1 MRSMGASGLH
11 VDASPA
17 NGSCEVFLVDGDRV
31 SRAHDAAL
39 EGQVVADIVETFKV
53 LTAPTRVRILRALSR
68 EELCVCE
75 LSELL
80 GLSMSAT
87 SHQLQ
92 ALRRARVVRHRA
104 EGKLAYYS
112 LRDPFILALL
122 EDCVRHVTDGR
133 GDSR

>member
-1 MRSMGASGLH
+1 MGASESH
-11 VDASPA
+11 VNASPA
-17 NGSCEVFLVDGDRV
+17 NGGCDVFLVDGDSV
-31 SRAHDAAL
+31 SRARDAAL
-39 EGQVVADIVETFKV
+39 DGQVVADVVETFKV
-53 LTAPTRVRILRALSR
+53 LAAPTRVHILRALSR
-68 EELCVCE
+68 EELCVCD

-80 GLSMSAT
+80 GLSISAT

-122 EDCVRHVTDGR
+122 DDCVRHVTDGG